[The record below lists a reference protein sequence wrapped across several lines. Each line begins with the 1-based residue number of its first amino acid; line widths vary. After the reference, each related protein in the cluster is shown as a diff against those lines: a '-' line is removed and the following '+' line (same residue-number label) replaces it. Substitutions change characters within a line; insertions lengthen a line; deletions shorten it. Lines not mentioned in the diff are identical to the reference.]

1 MAKFR
6 ALILLTKLQ
15 LRQRVNLAPTLAGCW
30 LIAVV
35 QGHWQGLGL
44 QPKIADLHGC
54 WGRRL
59 DYARVSIVIDECYY
73 GMSDIFTIFRMTLLI
88 IILWVFGTFFGI
100 YRPYCSVVE
109 KILLTA
115 LRMMFGQRRVTHL
128 PSPTM
133 NLPKKME
140 KKGICLVTLWTT
152 LSQFSWHR

>member
-15 LRQRVNLAPTLAGCW
+15 LRQRVNLAPTLAGCC

-35 QGHWQGLGL
+35 QGHWQWLGL

-59 DYARVSIVIDECYY
+59 DYARVSIVIDECYH

-88 IILWVFGTFFGI
+88 ILWVFGTFFGI
-100 YRPYCSVVE
+100 YRLYCSLVE

-133 NLPKKME
+133 NLPKKMK
-140 KKGICLVTLWTT
+140 KKGIYVW
-152 LSQFSWHR
+152 